1 MDLTQATIH
10 SLAFSF
16 VVLGLV
22 LFLVEKVMK

>member
-1 MDLTQATIH
+1 MDLTQATIS

-22 LFLVEKVMK
+22 LFLIEKVK